1 MSRFFGVLLAIFGR
15 DRWSVVEEYQGA
27 SMFRDQADLTTY
39 VEWPTDA
46 GLGPLWD
53 RFIPEGTSRHALV
66 LARAQSTEL
75 NRSNGLP
82 GALTSPGASLEIK
95 RPDPARARYRER
107 HQHRRRPVMTPWKRW
122 QDYATMAFGVL
133 LFISPFVL
141 DETSHHLAAPA
152 AYVLGV
158 LLFVSG
164 IVAAATRE
172 PRRSLIV
179 NAPGLVAV
187 VTLVAAV
194 LIGIWVH
201 GIGLAA
207 GLMAILTVVV
217 GATLRLG
224 DRSESKTA

>member
-1 MSRFFGVLLAIFGR
+1 
-15 DRWSVVEEYQGA
+15 
-27 SMFRDQADLTTY
+27 
-39 VEWPTDA
+39 
-46 GLGPLWD
+46 
-53 RFIPEGTSRHALV
+53 
-66 LARAQSTEL
+66 
-75 NRSNGLP
+75 
-82 GALTSPGASLEIK
+82 
-95 RPDPARARYRER
+95 
-107 HQHRRRPVMTPWKRW
+107 MTPWKRW

-133 LFISPFVL
+133 LFISPVVL
-141 DETSHHLAAPA
+141 GETSHDLAAPT

-172 PRRSLIV
+172 SRRSLIV

-187 VTLVAAV
+187 VTFVVAV

-207 GLMAILTVVV
+207 GLVAILTVVV